1 MSARRFVA
9 LPEGLLVDAIRVAER
24 LGIPYTALIERIL
37 TEVLRVLKYRRDFL
51 ETLTMVDALSD
62 VRRLGGIYLPERS
75 VRELLARA
83 GPGGLGGVCS
93 ELSRTASWYAELGKV
108 KRALTAGELKNS
120 LELWVPSARVDLV
133 REGEGAYK
141 YVVSF
146 ADAPSELLELSRCV
160 AEGLARG
167 YGLEGYE
174 ISVGTS
180 VLVLRVSGL
189 GEE

>member
-1 MSARRFVA
+1 MSSRRFVA

-37 TEVLRVLKYRRDFL
+37 AEVLRILKYRRDFL
-51 ETLTMVDALSD
+51 ETLSMVDALAD
-62 VRRLGGIYLPERS
+62 VRRLGGVYLPERS

-83 GPGGLGGVCS
+83 GPDGLSGVCS
-93 ELSRTASWYAELGKV
+93 EVSRAASWYAELGRV
-108 KRALTAGELKNS
+108 KRSLTVGEVKNS

-133 REGEGAYK
+133 KEGEGAYK

-146 ADAPSELLELSRCV
+146 AEAPGELLELLRCV

-167 YGLEGYE
+167 YGLESYE
-174 ISVGTS
+174 ISVGSS